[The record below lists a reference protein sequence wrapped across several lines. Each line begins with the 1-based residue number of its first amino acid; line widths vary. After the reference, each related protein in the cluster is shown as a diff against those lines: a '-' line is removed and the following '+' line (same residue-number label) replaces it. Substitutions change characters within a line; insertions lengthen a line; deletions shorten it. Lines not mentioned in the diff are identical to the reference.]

1 MKMNV
6 LRTTLIAFIVSCF
19 FASAQE
25 KTVLFTVNEV
35 PVYTNEFK
43 RVYNKNLDL
52 VKDDSQ
58 KDIDNYLDL
67 FVKYKLKI
75 AEAKTLGLDKKPS
88 YLREFGN
95 YKDQLAKNY
104 LNDNK
109 VTDQLVEEAY
119 NRLQT
124 EVDAN
129 HILVKLEENASP
141 RDSLLAFQEIQKL
154 RIRAINEGFDVVKK
168 DIHNGRTLFAEE
180 LGYFTA
186 FKMVYSFENAAYNTP
201 VGEWSA
207 PFRTQFGYH
216 VVLVKDKRKNRGDVT
231 VAHIMLLDKEDSE
244 DNQNRINE
252 IYKRIKQGEDFGALA
267 KQFSEDKSSSSNG
280 GQLNTFSAG
289 QLSSKTFEDQAFAL
303 EQAKD
308 VSKPFKSEFGYHI
321 VKLIE
326 KHGIKSFSEFAPE
339 LKNKIK
345 RDSRSKVI
353 NDKRL
358 EGLYNKY
365 NVSKTTPDLK
375 PIVSILNDAYF
386 SSSWKIPADFKG
398 ETQLFKIGNTVFSQ
412 HDFAEFLLKSQ
423 RKRQAKVALEK
434 LVADNYIVFVESSL
448 KIYQEE
454 NLENENEDYAQI
466 LMEYR
471 DGLLL
476 FDLMETE
483 IWNAA
488 KQDSIGLQQYFA
500 LHQDNYFYDVRVD
513 AIVASSAKK
522 SSIKKVAKMLSSN
535 VSPDAIKAQLNSESK
550 INVSFIEGILDANH
564 QALPKDLKL
573 ETGVS
578 DIFTHNDAYSVVS
591 IKSVIP
597 KTSKSF
603 KEAKGHVIADFQEEK
618 EKEWMSGLAKKYKV
632 VINQEALNQVKEQL
646 K

>member
-244 DNQNRINE
+244 DNQSRINE

-267 KQFSEDKSSSSNG
+267 KQFSEDKSSSSTG

-326 KHGIKSFSEFAPE
+326 KHGIKSFSELAPE

-365 NVSKTTPDLK
+365 NVSKTTPDLR
-375 PIVSILNDAYF
+375 PIVSILNDTYF

-434 LVADNYIVFVESSL
+434 LVADNYILFVESSL

-550 INVSFIEGILDANH
+550 INVSFIEDILDANH

>member
-216 VVLVKDKRKNRGDVT
+216 VVLVKDKRKNKGDVT

-244 DNQNRINE
+244 DNQSRINE

-289 QLSSKTFEDQAFAL
+289 QLSSKIFEDQAFAL

-326 KHGIKSFSEFAPE
+326 KHGMKSFSELAPE

-365 NVSKTTPDLK
+365 NVSKTTPDLT
-375 PIVSILNDAYF
+375 PIVFILNDTYF

-434 LVADNYIVFVESSL
+434 LVADNYILFVESSL

-550 INVSFIEGILDANH
+550 INVSFIEDILDANH

-578 DIFTHNDAYSVVS
+578 AIFTHNDAYSVVN

-597 KTSKSF
+597 TTSKSF

>member
-434 LVADNYIVFVESSL
+434 LVVDNYIVFVESSL
-448 KIYQEE
+448 RIYQEE

-550 INVSFIEGILDANH
+550 INVSFIEDILDANH

>member
-244 DNQNRINE
+244 DNQSRINE

-289 QLSSKTFEDQAFAL
+289 QLSSKIFEDQAFAL

-326 KHGIKSFSEFAPE
+326 KHGIKSFSELAPE

-365 NVSKTTPDLK
+365 NVSKTTPDLT
-375 PIVSILNDAYF
+375 PIVSILNDTYF

-434 LVADNYIVFVESSL
+434 LVADNYILFVESSL

-550 INVSFIEGILDANH
+550 INVSFIEDILDANH

>member
-1 MKMNV
+1 MNV

-244 DNQNRINE
+244 DNQSRINE

-267 KQFSEDKSSSSNG
+267 KQFSEDKSSSSTG

-326 KHGIKSFSEFAPE
+326 KHGIKSFSELAPE

-365 NVSKTTPDLK
+365 NVSKTTPDLR
-375 PIVSILNDAYF
+375 PIVSILNDTYF

-434 LVADNYIVFVESSL
+434 LVADNYILFVESSL

-550 INVSFIEGILDANH
+550 INVSFIEDILDANH

>member
-75 AEAKTLGLDKKPS
+75 VEAKTLGLDQKPS

-141 RDSLLAFQEIQKL
+141 KDSLLAFQEIQKL

-231 VAHIMLLDKEDSE
+231 VAHIMLLDKEDSK
-244 DNQNRINE
+244 DNESRINE

-326 KHGIKSFSEFAPE
+326 KHGIKSFSELAPE

-358 EGLYNKY
+358 EGLYSKY

-375 PIVSILNDAYF
+375 PIVSILNDTYF
-386 SSSWKIPADFKG
+386 SSSWKIPANFKG

-434 LVADNYIVFVESSL
+434 LVADNYILFVESSL

-488 KQDSIGLQQYFA
+488 KQDSVGLQQYFTT
-500 LHQDNYFYDVRVD
+500 HQDNYFHDVRVD

-550 INVSFIEGILDANH
+550 INVSFIEDILYANH

-597 KTSKSF
+597 KTPKTF
-603 KEAKGHVIADFQEEK
+603 EEAKGHVIADFQEEK

-632 VINQEALNQVKEQL
+632 VINQEALKQVKAQL

>member
-550 INVSFIEGILDANH
+550 INVSFIEDILDANH

>member
-75 AEAKTLGLDKKPS
+75 AEAKTLGLDKKPT

-244 DNQNRINE
+244 DNQSRINE

-289 QLSSKTFEDQAFAL
+289 QLSSKIFEDQAFAL

-326 KHGIKSFSEFAPE
+326 KHGIKSFSELAPE

-365 NVSKTTPDLK
+365 NVSKTTPDLT
-375 PIVSILNDAYF
+375 PIVSILNDTYF

-434 LVADNYIVFVESSL
+434 LVADNYILFVESSL

-500 LHQDNYFYDVRVD
+500 LHHDNYFYDVRVD

-550 INVSFIEGILDANH
+550 INVSFIEDILDANH

-578 DIFTHNDAYSVVS
+578 TIFTHNDAYSVVN

-597 KTSKSF
+597 KTPKSF
-603 KEAKGHVIADFQEEK
+603 KEAKGHVMADFQEEK

>member
-244 DNQNRINE
+244 DNQSRINE

-267 KQFSEDKSSSSNG
+267 KQFSEDKSSSSTG

-326 KHGIKSFSEFAPE
+326 KQGIKSFSELAPE

-365 NVSKTTPDLK
+365 NVSKTTPDLR
-375 PIVSILNDAYF
+375 PIVSILNDTYF
-386 SSSWKIPADFKG
+386 SSSWKIPANFKG

-434 LVADNYIVFVESSL
+434 LVADNYILFVESSL

-550 INVSFIEGILDANH
+550 INVSFIEDILDANH

>member
-19 FASAQE
+19 FANAQE

-58 KDIDNYLDL
+58 KNIDNYLDL

-109 VTDQLVEEAY
+109 VTDQLIEEAY

-141 RDSLLAFQEIQKL
+141 KDSLLAFQEIQKL
-154 RIRAINEGFDVVKK
+154 RLRAINEGFDVVKK
-168 DIHNGRTLFAEE
+168 DIHNGHNLFAEE

-231 VAHIMLLDKEDSE
+231 VAHIMLLDKEDSK
-244 DNQNRINE
+244 DNESRINE

-289 QLSSKTFEDQAFAL
+289 QLSSKTFENEAFAL
-303 EQAKD
+303 EDVKD

-326 KHGIKSFSEFAPE
+326 KHGVKSFSELAPE

-365 NVSKTTPDLK
+365 NVSKITPDLK
-375 PIVSILNDAYF
+375 PIVSILDDTYF
-386 SSSWKIPADFKG
+386 TSSWKIPASFKG
-398 ETQLFKIGNTVFSQ
+398 EVQLFKIGNTVFSQ
-412 HDFAEFLLKSQ
+412 HDFAKFLLKSQ

-434 LVADNYIVFVESSL
+434 LVADNYNLYIESSL

-488 KQDSIGLQQYFA
+488 KQDSVGLQQYFK

-522 SSIKKVAKMLSSN
+522 SSIKKVAKLLSTN
-535 VSPDAIKAQLNSESK
+535 VSPDVIKTQLNTESK
-550 INVSFIEGILDANH
+550 INVSFIEDTLDVNH

-578 DIFTHNDAYSVVS
+578 DVFTHNDAYSVVS

-597 KTSKSF
+597 KTAKSF
-603 KEAKGHVIADFQEEK
+603 EEAKGHVIADFQEEK
-618 EKEWMSGLAKKYKV
+618 EKDWMSGLAQKYNV
-632 VINQEALNQVKEQL
+632 VINQEALKQVKEQL

>member
-244 DNQNRINE
+244 DNQSRINE

-326 KHGIKSFSEFAPE
+326 KHGIKSFSELAPE

-375 PIVSILNDAYF
+375 PIVSILNDTYF

-434 LVADNYIVFVESSL
+434 LVAVNYILFVESSL

-550 INVSFIEGILDANH
+550 INVSFIEDILDANH

-618 EKEWMSGLAKKYKV
+618 EKEWMSGLAKKYKI
-632 VINQEALNQVKEQL
+632 VINQEALIQVKEQL

>member
-75 AEAKTLGLDKKPS
+75 AEAKTLGLDQKPS

-141 RDSLLAFQEIQKL
+141 KDSLLAFQEIQKL

-231 VAHIMLLDKEDSE
+231 VAHIMLLDKEDSK
-244 DNQNRINE
+244 DNESRINE

-326 KHGIKSFSEFAPE
+326 KHGIKSFSELAPE

-358 EGLYNKY
+358 EGLYSKY

-375 PIVSILNDAYF
+375 PIVSILNDTYF
-386 SSSWKIPADFKG
+386 SSSWKIPANFKG

-434 LVADNYIVFVESSL
+434 LVADNYILFVESSL

-488 KQDSIGLQQYFA
+488 KQDSVGLQQYFTT
-500 LHQDNYFYDVRVD
+500 HQDNYFHDVRVD

-550 INVSFIEGILDANH
+550 INVSFIEDILDANH

-597 KTSKSF
+597 KTSKTF
-603 KEAKGHVIADFQEEK
+603 EEAKGHVISDFQEEK

-632 VINQEALNQVKEQL
+632 VINQEALKQVKAQL